1 MGHHGVSA
9 AATAAPYPRLL
20 GDIGGTGARFGWIAA
35 PGEPIVALPA
45 APGPP
50 ASGLEAAIRAELE
63 ASGLGMPASCALG
76 IAAAVTGD
84 RVAMT
89 NRDWTFS
96 IVDLRRSLGVA
107 RLLVLNDFAA
117 LAHAIDG
124 LQPGDARRVGGG
136 STVAGANVALLGP
149 GTGLGVGGRV
159 RTPEGTAVLVGEGGH
174 ATLAAEDEREAALL
188 ALLRKRLG
196 HTSAESVLSGP
207 GLAHLHAAVC
217 ALDGRPGQPLDARS
231 IVADADT
238 DPACAETLS
247 RFFAFLGAF
256 AGDLALTLGAQG
268 GVFVAGGIVA
278 RLGAAIDRSAFRER
292 FEAKGRRRAYLEGI
306 ATAVILDTP
315 ALALR
320 GADAALSRLPA

>member
-1 MGHHGVSA
+1 VSD

-20 GDIGGTGARFGWIAA
+20 GDVGGTGARFGWVAG

-45 APGPP
+45 AKAPP

-63 ASGLGMPASCALG
+63 ASGLPMPASCALG
-76 IAAAVTGD
+76 IAAAVTTD

-96 IVDLRRSLGVA
+96 IADLRRSLGVA

-117 LAHAIDG
+117 LAHAIDD

-136 STVAGANVALLGP
+136 GTVAGGNVALLGP
-149 GTGLGVGGRV
+149 GTGLGVGGRI
-159 RTPEGTAVLVGEGGH
+159 RTAEGTTVLVGEGGH
-174 ATLAAEDEREAALL
+174 ATLAAEDERESRLL
-188 ALLRKRLG
+188 ALLRERLG
-196 HTSAESVLSGP
+196 HVSAESVLSGP
-207 GLAHLHAAVC
+207 GLTHLHAAVC
-217 ALDGRPGQPLDARS
+217 DLDGRPGQPLDART
-231 IVADADT
+231 IVANADS
-238 DPACAETLS
+238 DPSCAATLAQ
-247 RFFAFLGAF
+247 FFAFLGAF

-268 GVFVAGGIVA
+268 GVYVAGGIVT

-292 FEAKGRRRAYLEGI
+292 FEAKGRRRAYLQGI
-306 ATAVILDTP
+306 ATGVILDTP

-320 GADAALSRLPA
+320 GADAALGRLPA

>member
-1 MGHHGVSA
+1 VSD

-20 GDIGGTGARFGWIAA
+20 GDIGGTGARFGWVAG

-45 APGPP
+45 TKGPP

-63 ASGLGMPASCALG
+63 ASGLPMPASCALG
-76 IAAAVTGD
+76 IAAAVTAD

-89 NRDWTFS
+89 NREWTFS
-96 IVDLRRSLGVA
+96 IADVRRSLGVA
-107 RLLVLNDFAA
+107 RFLVLNDFAA
-117 LAHAIDG
+117 LAHAIDD

-136 STVAGANVALLGP
+136 GTVAGGNVALLGP

-159 RTPEGTAVLVGEGGH
+159 RTAEGTTVLVGEGGH
-174 ATLAAEDEREAALL
+174 ATLAAEDPREARLL
-188 ALLRKRLG
+188 ALLRERLG
-196 HTSAESVLSGP
+196 HVSAESVLSGP
-207 GLAHLHAAVC
+207 GLTHLHAAVC
-217 ALDGRPGQPLDARS
+217 AVDGRPGQPLDART
-231 IVADADT
+231 IVANADS
-238 DPACAETLS
+238 DPSCAETLAQ
-247 RFFAFLGAF
+247 FFAFLGAF
-256 AGDLALTLGAQG
+256 AGDLALTLGARG
-268 GVFVAGGIVA
+268 GVYVAGGIVA

-320 GADAALSRLPA
+320 GADAALGRLPA